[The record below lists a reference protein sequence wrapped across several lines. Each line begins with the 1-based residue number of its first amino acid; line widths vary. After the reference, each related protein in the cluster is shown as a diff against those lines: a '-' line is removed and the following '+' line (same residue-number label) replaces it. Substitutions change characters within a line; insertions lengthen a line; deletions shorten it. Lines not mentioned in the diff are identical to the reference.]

1 MGLDLDKV
9 FTVAARVGATSVG
22 LTCAH
27 MIYRWSDLLA
37 DQTNL
42 KKEESLIKSFRYF
55 MVAGAATVSVL
66 ALDVGIRGLSPR

>member
-1 MGLDLDKV
+1 MGIDVDKV
-9 FTVAARVGATSVG
+9 FSVAHRIGATSVG

-27 MIYRWSDLLA
+27 LIYRWSDLA
-37 DQTNL
+37 VDHTNI

-66 ALDVGIRGLSPR
+66 ALDIGIRGLAR